1 MAGNSEPGHSR
12 ESSVSGTSS
21 DSSLVLSVSALSRR
35 GPAQTT
41 DSLSS
46 EASWQCSMMGGAVS
60 NTEEGD
66 LDNNTEGRLRLE
78 PEGIEESDFTS
89 FLSVDKRLFGRLQEE
104 LTQAQSELKLKE
116 EQVMK
121 LSRIRDD
128 VEREM
133 EDLTASLFQEAH
145 RMVQEANVKRAQ
157 AEKALAESEMKV
169 DGLETEVSALKAL
182 VITSTPSHP
191 NLSHHRATADNTDS
205 APSSPSRGRPHTDHT
220 DGWCGDSERNI
231 DPTLR
236 QEYVNWKK
244 SPELGSS
251 SPFLARIYRED
262 VEPCLAFPASELSSR
277 VRAAI
282 QENILCLS
290 PIKPDTGENPRDCA
304 LLHQPRTVKYKL
316 KIDGEKEDFY
326 ICQLARNRV
335 ASVCDFLTYCR
346 YVTQGMVKSPIN
358 EVYWEIMDLRK
369 KMCCARLGFNV
380 C

>member
-1 MAGNSEPGHSR
+1 
-12 ESSVSGTSS
+12 
-21 DSSLVLSVSALSRR
+21 
-35 GPAQTT
+35 
-41 DSLSS
+41 
-46 EASWQCSMMGGAVS
+46 MGGAAS
-60 NTEEGD
+60 NSEETECT
-66 LDNNTEGRLRLE
+66 NMEGRVRLE
-78 PEGIEESDFTS
+78 PEGINETDSQNFNS

-104 LTQAQSELKLKE
+104 LTQAQSQLKLKE
-116 EQVMK
+116 EQVVK

-145 RMVQEANVKRAQ
+145 KMVQEANVKRAQ

-191 NLSHHRATADNTDS
+191 NKISQRSHHRATADLADS
-205 APSSPSRGRPHTDHT
+205 APSSPSRTRPDTDLT
-220 DGWCGDSERNI
+220 DGGEGETDRNI

-236 QEYVNWKK
+236 QEYINWKK
-244 SPELGSS
+244 SPDMTRSN
-251 SPFLARIYRED
+251 PFLARIYKED

-277 VRAAI
+277 VMAAI
-282 QENILCLS
+282 QDNVLCLI
-290 PIKPDTGENPRDCA
+290 PIKPDTAENPRNCA

-346 YVTQGMVKSPIN
+346 YVTQGMVKSPVN
-358 EVYWEIMDLRK
+358 DVYWEIMDLRR
-369 KMCCARLGFNV
+369 KMCCARLGFSA